1 MMLSSS
7 QIEHRNP
14 IVLRRVASVVAV
26 AVALLGNAH
35 ASVQS
40 TPRSEGGWPGGH
52 SFSRA
57 SRDVRHG
64 EPAEN
69 GQAPEQGQHPVTL
82 PNGANVLKETYGD
95 WGIECRVAEA
105 AKTCVVGQIHYDQQD
120 RIVFSIEILQ
130 SDKGEYKIVMIMP
143 FGLNLTNGIR
153 LTLDDQAGEQR
164 GSFATCL
171 ASGCL
176 VAIDFSDSGV
186 ATIKTA
192 KILKVQAIAFG
203 SNQNT
208 TFNVS
213 LKGFT
218 AAIERLRDLQ

>member
-7 QIEHRNP
+7 QTERRNP
-14 IVLRRVASVVAV
+14 IVLRSVASVVAV
-26 AVALLGNAH
+26 AFALLSNAH
-35 ASVQS
+35 ASVK
-40 TPRSEGGWPGGH
+40 PKLRSDGGWPSGY
-52 SFSRA
+52 

-64 EPAEN
+64 GPGEN
-69 GQAPEQGQHPVTL
+69 AQAYEQAQSSMTL

-105 AKTCVVGQIHYDQQD
+105 AKTCVAGQMQYDQHD
-120 RIVFSIEILQ
+120 RVVFSISILQ
-130 SDKGEYKIVMIMP
+130 SDKGEYRILMILP

-153 LTLDDQAGEQR
+153 LTLDEQAGEQR
-164 GSFATCL
+164 ERFATCL
-171 ASGCL
+171 PSGCL
-176 VAIDFSDSGV
+176 VAIDFSASGV

-192 KILKVQAIAFG
+192 RILKIRAIAFG

-213 LKGFT
+213 LEGFT
-218 AAIERLRDLQ
+218 AAIERLKDLQ